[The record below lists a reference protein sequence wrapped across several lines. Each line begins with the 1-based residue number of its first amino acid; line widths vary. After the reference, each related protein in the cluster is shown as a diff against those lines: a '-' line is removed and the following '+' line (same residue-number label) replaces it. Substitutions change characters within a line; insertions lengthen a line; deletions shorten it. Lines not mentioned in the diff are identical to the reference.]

1 LASKGGKTLIPNMKF
16 YVISIVAIFAALG
29 IGIYI
34 GFAFDTQ
41 DFVVEQRE
49 DIIQNLE
56 ERFDFL
62 KGENQ
67 ELKLEIEEL
76 ELENED
82 CKTYMLSTYE
92 EMIKG
97 RLLGKSVAIIETK
110 DDYMYSGIGQVL
122 ESAGAK
128 VANVVTIND
137 SIMDK
142 EIMERIYEGM
152 NLPVGDINLVSKT
165 TEEIV
170 TGIINGESSAFIK
183 KLEEEHI
190 INIVGMINEPIDYI
204 VIAGGSVSEDRE
216 RINLIDK
223 TIVQIGRDKEKN
235 IIGIEKTKIG
245 FSYMESYKEFK
256 ISTVDNVDT
265 IIGKVSLILAM
276 EGRPGH
282 YGTKPTAEELM
293 PNLKLSL
300 AEYTEE
306 R

>member
-1 LASKGGKTLIPNMKF
+1 MKF

-34 GFAFDTQ
+34 GFAFNTQ

-204 VIAGGSVSEDRE
+204 VIAGGSASEDRE
-216 RINLIDK
+216 RLNLIDK

>member
-1 LASKGGKTLIPNMKF
+1 MIPNMKF

-34 GFAFDTQ
+34 GFAFNTQ

-204 VIAGGSVSEDRE
+204 VIAGGSASEDRE
-216 RINLIDK
+216 RLNLIDK